1 MQPKIAWLTS
11 NNSLVQVDRRF
22 SGVERLFG
30 SAGAAQIDRAHVAVV
45 GIGGVGSWVVES
57 LARSG
62 VGQLTLIDFDQVA
75 QSNINRQLHATES
88 TVGQAKVIAMRDRV
102 HSFYPQCQ
110 ITVIEQ
116 FVERENW
123 PDILPKDVT
132 ALVDACDQISAK
144 VMMSAWARNNPAI
157 EFVTVGAAGGKRQ
170 AHLVDLADLADVT
183 HDPLLSKVRYQLR
196 KEHAAPRNGKKIK
209 IACIFSREP
218 VVQPIAGCSNDNDGS
233 LNCHGF
239 GSLVTVT
246 ASFGHCAAG
255 HILNQLAD
263 RPLE

>member
-1 MQPKIAWLTS
+1 M
-11 NNSLVQVDRRF
+11 DRRF
-22 SGVERLFG
+22 SGIERLFG
-30 SAGAAQIDRAHVAVV
+30 FAGAAQIQRAHVAVV

-75 QSNINRQLHATES
+75 ESNMNRQLHAVES
-88 TVGQAKVIAMRDRV
+88 TVGQAKVVAMRDRV
-102 HSFYPQCQ
+102 HTFYPQCQ

-123 PDILPKDVT
+123 PGILPHDVT
-132 ALVDACDQISAK
+132 ALVDACDQVSAK
-144 VMMSAWARNNPAI
+144 VMMAAWARKHPKI
-157 EFVTVGAAGGKRQ
+157 EFVAVGAAGGKRQ
-170 AHLVDLADLADVT
+170 AHLADLADLAYAT

-196 KEHAAPRNGKKIK
+196 KEHAAPRDGKKIE
-209 IACIFSREP
+209 IACVFSREP
-218 VVQPIAGCSNDNDGS
+218 VLQPVAGCTGDNDGS

-255 HILNQLAD
+255 YILNQLAD
-263 RPLE
+263 RPNE